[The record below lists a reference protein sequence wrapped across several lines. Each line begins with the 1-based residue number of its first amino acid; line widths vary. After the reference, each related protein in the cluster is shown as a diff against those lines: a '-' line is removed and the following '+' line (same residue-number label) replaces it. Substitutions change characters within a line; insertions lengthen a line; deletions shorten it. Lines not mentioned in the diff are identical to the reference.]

1 MNQNDIESRIEDAV
15 EVAEKETKKN
25 LLSDIES
32 KSLFVKAYENGPV
45 LADSLIITMDDWLEI
60 KSGRKSSVSYKLTTP
75 SLNTFLEEKLKEFN
89 KKFGNYDNSMFN
101 VWKIGDAKT
110 SEITFEQL
118 KDFISASIS
127 EAWTLSIKSTG
138 GQQ

>member
-1 MNQNDIESRIEDAV
+1 M
-15 EVAEKETKKN
+15 
-25 LLSDIES
+25 
-32 KSLFVKAYENGPV
+32 
-45 LADSLIITMDDWLEI
+45 
-60 KSGRKSSVSYKLTTP
+60 TTP

-127 EAWTLSIKSTG
+127 EAWELNLSQQKNNLLKKIENKIDELEDNLSNASGNEG
-138 GQQ
+138 GDESFCDGYDLGIHEAFRLIDELRQKINSLKKNK